1 MKRLFCFLSLFSTTL
16 AGMPALLEQPI
27 KLALNYVPPG
37 FGKKHFI
44 VGYSPDSDTDNQQR
58 SQEPRHEQNQH
69 DIPFNLVHN
78 GRVKQV
84 YFSPEDQVHKV
95 LEYLINNEKER
106 IRVAV
111 FNFTDGGIAQ
121 ALHRAKRRGVRVE
134 VVVDRLCATDRFN
147 KIRELRRSGFDVF
160 VYNQRKNRMF
170 PSLMHNKFVVFSKNI
185 LEKELIWTGSFNF
198 TKSAHV
204 RNQEN
209 VVVLD
214 ETAMI
219 RKYARRFERLK
230 MLSNVMRGR
239 S

>member
-1 MKRLFCFLSLFSTTL
+1 MKRLVFFLLLFSTTVFGL
-16 AGMPALLEQPI
+16 PALLEQPI

-44 VGYSPDSDTDNQQR
+44 VGYSPDSDTDIQQR

-84 YFSPEDQVHKV
+84 YFSPDDQVHKV
-95 LEYLINNEKER
+95 LEYLINSEKER

-111 FNFTDGGIAQ
+111 FNFTDGGIAK

-134 VVVDRLCATDRFN
+134 VIVDRLCTTDRFN
-147 KIRELRRSGFDVF
+147 KTQELIRSGLDVF
-160 VYNQRKNRMF
+160 VYNQRKNHMF
-170 PSLMHNKFVVFSKNI
+170 PGLMHNKFVVFGKNI

-214 ETAMI
+214 EKAMI
-219 RKYARRFERLK
+219 RKYRRRFERLK
-230 MLSNVMRGR
+230 LMSKIIGR
-239 S
+239 RS